1 MLGERLR
8 MARLAAGLSLDG
20 LAAKLDRPITKQA
33 LSKYERGMSEPPLS
47 RIQELA
53 AALNVNVSALLEEST
68 IEIRWVAYRKLARLS
83 KSRQEKITA
92 AATQRLEGET
102 RLRALF
108 HLGERLNLP
117 GPIAVEHLGDCDYAS
132 ATLRMRWNLGDRP
145 VDSLIELIEDHGTA
159 VLAWD
164 EEWGFDGLSGWA
176 NQMPVIVLN
185 VAVPRDRLR
194 LNAAHEIGHLVME
207 STGDAQQDEQFAF
220 RFAASFLVP
229 GEAARQELGTHR
241 RSLTMEELG
250 LLKQRWG
257 ISMQAWIRRARDLE
271 VISTELYGRLN
282 VQFRQAGWH
291 RHEPFEYEGSESPGL
306 FPRLVL
312 RALSERMITSE
323 EAGQLHP
330 GLSADRGGAR
340 AEQTNSTTNAG
351 RRGTGQVGTGQ

>member
-8 MARLAAGLSLDG
+8 MARLATGLSLEG

-33 LSKYERGMSEPPLS
+33 LSKYERGVSEPPLS
-47 RIQELA
+47 RIEELA
-53 AALNVNVSALLEEST
+53 AALNVNVSALLKESAVQ
-68 IEIRWVAYRKLARLS
+68 IRWVAYRKLARLS
-83 KSRQEKITA
+83 KSRQEKISA
-92 AATQRLEGET
+92 AAAQRLEGET

-108 HLGERLNLP
+108 HLGERLDLP
-117 GPIAVEHLGDCDYAS
+117 GPIAVNHLSDCDSAA

-145 VDSLIELIEDHGTA
+145 VDSLIELIEYHGTA
-159 VLAWD
+159 VLAWS

-185 VAVPRDRLR
+185 AAVPGDRVR

-207 STGDAQQDEQFAF
+207 STGDSKQDEQFAF

-229 GEAARQELGTHR
+229 GEAARQEIGTRR
-241 RSLTMEELG
+241 RSLTFEELG

-257 ISMQAWIRRARDLE
+257 ISMQAWIRRARDLA
-271 VISTELYGRLN
+271 VISDGLYGRLN

-291 RHEPFEYEGSESPGL
+291 RHEPFGYEGSESPRL

-312 RALSERMITSE
+312 RALSEQMITLE
-323 EAGQLHP
+323 EAYHLHP
-330 GLSADRGGAR
+330 SLSHGRGEAR
-340 AEQTNSTTNAG
+340 AAQSILSHVVQRPPTK
-351 RRGTGQVGTGQ
+351 

>member
-1 MLGERLR
+1 MLGQRLR
-8 MARLAAGLSLDG
+8 MARLAAGLTLDG
-20 LAAKLDRPITKQA
+20 LAARLDRPITKQA
-33 LSKYERGMSEPPLS
+33 LSKYERGVSEPPLS
-47 RIQELA
+47 RIEELA
-53 AALNVNVSALLEEST
+53 AVLNVNVSTLLEESA

-83 KSRQEKITA
+83 RSRQERITA
-92 AATQRLEGET
+92 AAAQRLEGEI

-117 GPIAVEHLGDCDYAS
+117 GPIDVQRLGDCDYAA

-159 VLAWD
+159 VLARY

-176 NQMPVIVLN
+176 NQTPVIVLN
-185 VAVPRDRLR
+185 AAVPKDRLR
-194 LNAAHEIGHLVME
+194 LNAAHEVGHLVMK

-241 RSLTMEELG
+241 RSLNMEELG

-271 VISTELYGRLN
+271 VISDDLYGRLN
-282 VQFRQAGWH
+282 LQFRHAGWH
-291 RHEPFEYEGSESPGL
+291 RHEPFGYEGNESPGL

-312 RALSERMITSE
+312 RALSERMISFE
-323 EAGQLHP
+323 EARQLHP
-330 GLSADRGGAR
+330 GLSVDMGEVSM
-340 AEQTNSTTNAG
+340 EQTTSTANAG
-351 RRGTGQVGTGQ
+351 RRGTGQLETEQ